1 MKILVVNDDGIGAS
15 GIRALATFAKTLGE
29 VTVVAP
35 LVEQSAKSQ
44 GIDIHAPFE
53 VKEVP
58 FMEGVRA
65 YTVASTPADCTR
77 FGIIGLGE
85 KFDIVFSG
93 INDGYNVG
101 KDIAY
106 SGTVGAIYEACNLG
120 VKAIAFSHA
129 RHAAPADLFKC
140 LESAYNHV
148 VENDLFALTPLYNI
162 NFPEGEPKGIRYTRQ
177 GGAYYSDAFEPMG
190 GDLYRQVGEFI
201 YEDSN
206 DLSLDTDCVM
216 HGYISIMPLT
226 MERTDMGVFETLS
239 RRANADQ

>member
-1 MKILVVNDDGIGAS
+1 MKILIVNDDGIHAS

-35 LVEQSAKSQ
+35 KVEQSAKSQ
-44 GIDIHAPFE
+44 AIDIHNPFLVE
-53 VKEVP
+53 KVD

-85 KFDIVFSG
+85 RYDIVFSG

-106 SGTVGAIYEACNLG
+106 SGTVGAIYEAYNLDTPA
-120 VKAIAFSHA
+120 VAFSHS
-129 RHAAPADLFKC
+129 RHNPPKDLQGALKQ
-140 LESAYNHV
+140 AWDHV
-148 VENDLFALTPLYNI
+148 VEQGLLDIHSLYNI
-162 NFPEGEPKGIRYTRQ
+162 NLPENEPLGIRYTRQ

-190 GDLYRQVGEFI
+190 DGMYRQVGEFI
-201 YEDSN
+201 YEDKN

-226 MERTDMGVFETLS
+226 MERTDLS
-239 RRANADQ
+239 VLARLNGQEA